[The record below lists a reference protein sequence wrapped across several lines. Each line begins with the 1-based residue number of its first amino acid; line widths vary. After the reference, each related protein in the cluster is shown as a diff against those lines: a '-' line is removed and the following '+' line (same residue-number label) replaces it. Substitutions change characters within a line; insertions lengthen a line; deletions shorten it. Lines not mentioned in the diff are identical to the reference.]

1 MTTTNR
7 SGLFVRRG
15 GGGKVA
21 IEDMANSTG
30 ARFFVDSSNS
40 SAADSSSYGLSP
52 DKPFAT
58 IDYALSQ
65 CTADAGDIIYLC
77 PGHNEGFADAQLDI
91 DVDGVS
97 IIGIGQGAK
106 RPRIDFD
113 HANASIDVGAS
124 NVTIKNITLLPSIT
138 DVLIAIDVEAGETDV
153 HIVDVE
159 ALPGEDGAGADD
171 FAAVV
176 EFKAGCNNGVV
187 DGLKV
192 RQHAS
197 AAGYIAGVRLKGAS
211 DNIEIKNCDINI
223 TGAGVVA
230 PINGDTTLSTNV
242 RIHDNILQSD
252 AEPGIELLT
261 GTTGIIYRNYI
272 ASNLGTLAASI
283 DSDGTYMFENL
294 NCEVVTETGGVVGTA
309 SVND

>member
-1 MTTTNR
+1 MATVR
-7 SGLFVRRG
+7 SGLYIRRG
-15 GGGKVA
+15 AGGKVA
-21 IEDMANSTG
+21 IEDMAVSTG
-30 ARFFVDSSNS
+30 ARFFVDSTQSD
-40 SAADSSSYGLSP
+40 AADGSANGLSP

-58 IDYALSQ
+58 IDYALSK
-65 CTADAGDIIYLC
+65 CTANAGDIIYLM
-77 PGHNEGFADAQLDI
+77 PGHNEGFANAQLDI

-97 IIGIGQGAK
+97 IIGIGRGAK

-124 NVTIKNITLLPSIT
+124 NVLIKNITLLPSIT

-153 HIVDVE
+153 YIVDVE

-197 AAGYIAGVRLKGAS
+197 GAGYIAGVRLKGAS
-211 DNIEIKNCDINI
+211 DNITVKNCDIHI
-223 TGAGVVA
+223 IGAGVAA

-242 RIHDNILQSD
+242 RILNNTLQTD

-261 GTTGIIYRNYI
+261 GTTGIIKDNDIVTDLATIDAAIVADGCFLFRNLY
-272 ASNLGTLAASI
+272 
-283 DSDGTYMFENL
+283 
-294 NCEVVTETGGVVGTA
+294 CETATETGTLIGTESA
-309 SVND
+309 DD